1 MMYAVAIGVP
11 AGSAACGGG
20 KKKPKPRKPR

>member
-11 AGSAACGGG
+11 AGSAACGG
-20 KKKPKPRKPR
+20 KKKPKPRKPRD